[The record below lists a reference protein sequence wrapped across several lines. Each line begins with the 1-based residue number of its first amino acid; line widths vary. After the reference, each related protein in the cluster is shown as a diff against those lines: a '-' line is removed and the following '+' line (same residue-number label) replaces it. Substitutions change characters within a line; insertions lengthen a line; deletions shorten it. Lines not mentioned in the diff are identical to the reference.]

1 MTTAQKPRQEQFSAP
16 DCSGDRGAFAGRV
29 VGNHTLVPLELAPGD
44 VTVVLIFEQHIPLRL
59 RAPQTAPDALAAVL
73 DAHLAHRAAK
83 GIGTGGRRGWSV
95 CCGPCCRAAGSR

>member
-16 DCSGDRGAFAGRV
+16 YCSGDCGAFTGRI

-44 VTVVLIFEQHIPLRL
+44 VTLVLMLEQHIPFRL
-59 RAPQTAPDALAAVL
+59 RAPQTALDALASVL

-83 GIGTGGRRGWSV
+83 GIGASIDGIGQDIVDRVIER
-95 CCGPCCRAAGSR
+95 